1 VTQKGSLKNEQRRL
15 FAQCRLN
22 KPHGLAKANCPCR
35 MVANPF
41 NNVFR
46 LPLAQ
51 CNRQPEN
58 EVNPIPKS
66 KTHEQA

>member
-1 VTQKGSLKNEQRRL
+1 
-15 FAQCRLN
+15 
-22 KPHGLAKANCPCR
+22 
-35 MVANPF
+35 MVANLF

-46 LPLAQ
+46 LPIASQ
-51 CNRQPEN
+51 QRQPEN

>member
-1 VTQKGSLKNEQRRL
+1 MIQKGSLKNEQRRL
-15 FAQCRLN
+15 FTQCRLN
-22 KPHGLAKANCPCR
+22 KPHGLAKYR
-35 MVANPF
+35 QIANPF

-46 LPLAQ
+46 LPIASQ
-51 CNRQPEN
+51 QRQPEN